1 MLVNAANLISCPE
14 REKYVIL
21 LLDEMHIRQDIVFD
35 KHTGEMIGFCNLGDV
50 NEHLLQ
56 FERSLSE
63 GDVTSDSENSPKLA
77 KTMMVFMVRGL
88 FSKLQFPYAQFPC
101 ADLSGEMLYE
111 PFWEAVGRLE
121 TCGLKVHV
129 IYSIT
134 STFKQLHYSS

>member
-1 MLVNAANLISCPE
+1 
-14 REKYVIL
+14 
-21 LLDEMHIRQDIVFD
+21 MHIRQDLVFD
-35 KHTGEMIGFCNLGDV
+35 KHMGEMIGFCNLGNV

-63 GDVTSDSENSPKLA
+63 GDDTSAFENSPKLA

-111 PFWEAVGRLE
+111 PFWEAVVCFCATL
-121 TCGLKVHV
+121 
-129 IYSIT
+129 YFSIHALASEKPLIFIHSLT
-134 STFKQLHYSS
+134 II